1 MFVELLDKNEKNA
14 LVQLIVSIAKAD
26 GNVSQEEVDFLT
38 AYANE
43 NDVVVDL
50 NKEID
55 LTAACSAINSYE
67 GSVVAIQEIVKMAL
81 SDGHYDESERRGAAA
96 IAEMLNLTSDK
107 FLEIENWVVD
117 GQKWLVRGEELLTQ
131 S

>member
-26 GNVSQEEVDFLT
+26 GNVSQEEIDFLKQ
-38 AYANE
+38 YATE

-50 NKEID
+50 NKEIN
-55 LTAACSAINSYE
+55 LTEACSSITSYE
-67 GSVVAIQEIVKMAL
+67 GKIVAIQEIVKIAL

-96 IAEMLNLTSDK
+96 IAEMLHLTSDK
-107 FLEIENWVVD
+107 FLEIENWVVE
-117 GQKWLVRGEELLTQ
+117 GQKWLVTGEELLTE